1 MPDAALATRASS
13 RRRVLELVTD
23 AHRPVAVAELAEWT
37 GLHPN
42 TLRGHLQLLVDLGQ
56 LERIVAEPT
65 SRGRPH
71 LLYRAT
77 GSVDDPYRLLAEEL
91 ASGIASDDDHGP
103 AYVAGRNWARRL
115 REATGD
121 EPSTP
126 SDENVVEFVAQALNQ
141 LGFRTET
148 EPLGDRLYLRA
159 CPFAS
164 LAKQNR
170 SVCEV
175 HAGLLR
181 GLFAELGGDLELDR
195 LDVHVRPDLC
205 IAHIRPQQP
214 DTDTTIPAKGD
225 S

>member
-23 AHRPVAVAELAEWT
+23 AHRPVAVAELAQWT

-56 LERIVAEPT
+56 LERIVAERT

-71 LLYRAT
+71 LLYRAIDT
-77 GSVDDPYRLLAEEL
+77 VDDPYRLLAEEL
-91 ASGIASDDDHGP
+91 ATGIVSDDAHGP
-103 AYVAGRNWARRL
+103 AFVAGRSWAKRL
-115 REATGD
+115 RAAATTD
-121 EPSTP
+121 PAAPSADD
-126 SDENVVEFVAQALNQ
+126 SAEFVAQALSQ

-148 EPLGDRLYLRA
+148 EPLGDRLYLRS

-181 GLFAELGGDLELDR
+181 GLFAELGGGLELDR

-205 IAHIRPQQP
+205 IAHLRPPQS
-214 DTDTTIPAKGD
+214 DTDTSIPAKGD